1 MAKKAVRGEKSQAIR
16 DYFKANPKAKAS
28 EVVSALAEKGIKVS
42 TPMVYTLKARNT
54 MGKRRKQARAA
65 GKDISLAI
73 SGLLAAK
80 KLVDQVGGI
89 EQAREALDALAKL
102 Q

>member
-1 MAKKAVRGEKSQAIR
+1 MAKKAARGEKSQAIR

-42 TPMVYTLKARNT
+42 TPMVYTLKARNS
-54 MGKRRKQARAA
+54 MGKRRKQAR
-65 GKDISLAI
+65 S
-73 SGLLAAK
+73 SGQTIGLSITSLLAAK
-80 KLVDQVGGI
+80 KFVDQAGGI
-89 EQAREALDALAKL
+89 DQAREAIDALAKL

>member
-1 MAKKAVRGEKSQAIR
+1 MAKKAKHGEKSQAIR
-16 DYFKANPKAKAS
+16 DYFKASPKAKAS
-28 EVVSALAEKGIKVS
+28 EVVTALAEKGIKVS
-42 TPMVYTLKARNT
+42 APMVYALKARNA
-54 MGKRRKQARAA
+54 MGKRRKKARSA
-65 GKDISLAI
+65 GKEIGLSI

-89 EQAREALDALAKL
+89 DQAREALDALAKL